1 MRWLSL
7 LLLLGCSSPV
17 LDAPDEIGTSDLVI
31 DLDGDFGPA
40 APAPRFVRAVH
51 LRFDTG
57 PVDLSFN
64 QTGVLVARDVPP
76 GGATPYLPLP
86 VEQVSL
92 QAHRGDQ
99 VIVDTEPVAVPEG
112 AGAMIAAFGTSDD
125 PRQISVPTDLRG
137 EPGQVRSRALHATP
151 GLTFVRLLD
160 LDGPALATVLYGE
173 LSESFVFDPEVE
185 QRWALDLTGDGR
197 PNLLLEPFMI
207 GATDGDGRA
216 PVIDLYVIPTGQVL
230 PGPARLPIPALLVVP
245 LDAPDGIFVV
255 APTSG

>member
-7 LLLLGCSSPV
+7 LLSLGCTSPV
-17 LDAPDEIGTSDLVI
+17 LDVREDSGTSDVVI

-40 APAPRFVRAVH
+40 APPPRFVRAVH
-51 LRFDTG
+51 LRFDAG

-64 QTGVLVARDVPP
+64 QTGVVVARDVPP

-99 VIVDTEPVAVPEG
+99 RIVETEPFVVPEG

-125 PRQISVPTDLRG
+125 PREISVPTDLRG
-137 EPGQVRSRALHATP
+137 EPGQVRARALHATP

-160 LDGPALATVLYGE
+160 LDGPALATLLYGE

-185 QRWALDLTGDGR
+185 QRWAFDLTGDGR
-197 PNLLLEPFMI
+197 PNLALEPFMI
-207 GATDGDGRA
+207 GATDGEGRP
-216 PVIDLYVIPTGQVL
+216 PVVDVYLIPTGQVL
-230 PGPARLPIPALLVVP
+230 PGPGRLPIPALLVVP
-245 LDAPDGIFVV
+245 LDAPDGIFLV
-255 APTSG
+255 APTG